1 MCGIIINYII
11 WNGAHSVKFLILDG
25 NSILN
30 RAFYGIRILT
40 TKDGRFTN
48 GIYGFMSTLIK
59 LLEAVRPEAVAIAF
73 DLKAP
78 TFRHK
83 MYDGYKAQRK
93 GMPPELAQQMP
104 VLKELLTE
112 LGYAIVEKE
121 GFEADDILG
130 TLSAHNNSC
139 SIATGDRDSLQ
150 LVRDGVEVLLTVTKA
165 GQPHTTAYT
174 PEKVKEEYLVE
185 PVRLIDVKALMGD
198 TSDNVPGVAGIG
210 QKTASSLI
218 EKFGSIEE
226 IYDNIDTIDIKDSVR
241 TKLLASREMAFL
253 SKKLVTIVKDAPIE
267 TSAEAY
273 IPKAPTPR
281 ATQLLCEL
289 EMFSL
294 VEKLGLDGSQAQ
306 ECAESVAEPKKH
318 SECDDFDALLSK
330 LLESKRAYFV
340 IENGSMAFD
349 MGNEIIYASC
359 ESAGFNGFQRHL
371 FSNESI
377 EKITDNSKLVYKT
390 AIADG
395 YDVNG
400 RVTDVTLQAY
410 LLNPSAPDYDL
421 MRLAREYSVSPVSE
435 SEFSD
440 ICQRASVLPLLSEK
454 LSALISE
461 NSMDKLLYEIEIPLS
476 QVLADM
482 ELCGFEVDAQGI
494 EKFGIVLGDEIEK
507 IQQDIYEQ
515 AGEEFNLNSPK
526 QLGQV
531 LFEHLG
537 IKPPKKTKTGYSTN
551 AQVLEG
557 LAPDYP
563 IVSRIL
569 QYRQL
574 AKLKSTYCDGLL
586 KVIAPDGRIHS
597 TLNQTETRTGRISST
612 EPNLQNIPVRSEL
625 GSQMRRF
632 FRAKENCVLVDS
644 DYSQIELRVL
654 AHIANDEVM
663 LDAFNNGDDIHLIT
677 ASQVFNIPPLFVT
690 PEMRSR
696 AKAVNFGIVYGIGAF
711 SLSKDI
717 GVSVAQADKYI
728 KSYLAHYKGV
738 EEYMDRV
745 VARAKETGYV
755 ETTFGRRR
763 YLPELTSS
771 NFNLRSFGERVA
783 RNMPIQGT
791 AADIM
796 KIAMIK
802 VYNRLR
808 AENLTAKL
816 IMQVHDEL
824 IVEAPENEAEKVR
837 EILTQEMESA
847 VSMKVKL
854 EAQANIGK
862 TWHDAKG

>member
-1 MCGIIINYII
+1 M
-11 WNGAHSVKFLILDG
+11 KFLILDG

-48 GIYGFMSTLIK
+48 GIYGFMSTLTR
-59 LLEAVRPEAVAIAF
+59 LLETVKPEAVAIAF

-104 VLKELLTE
+104 VLKELLKE
-112 LGYAIVEKE
+112 LGYAIIEKE

-130 TLSAHNNSC
+130 TLCAHNDSC

-150 LVRDGVEVLLTVTKA
+150 LVREGVEVLLTVTKA
-165 GQPHTTAYT
+165 GQPHTTVYT
-174 PEKVKEEYLVE
+174 PEKVKEEFLVE
-185 PVRLIDVKALMGD
+185 PIKLIDVKALMGD
-198 TSDNVPGVAGIG
+198 SSDNVPGVAGIG
-210 QKTASSLI
+210 QKTASALI

-226 IYDNIDTIDIKDSVR
+226 IYGNIDTIDVKDSVR
-241 TKLLASREMAFL
+241 AKLASSKEMAFL
-253 SKKLVTIVKDAPIE
+253 SKKLVTIVTDAPIE
-267 TSAEAY
+267 TAAENY
-273 IPKAPTPR
+273 IPKAPTQR
-281 ATQLLCEL
+281 ATELLCEL

-294 VEKLGLDGSQAQ
+294 VEKLGLDRTAAKQCAQ
-306 ECAESVAEPKKH
+306 SVATPKKYNQNADL
-318 SECDDFDALLSK
+318 SALYNTVSTD
-330 LLESKRAYFV
+330 KRAFFV

-349 MGNEIIYASC
+349 TGEEIVFVPA
-359 ESAGFNGFQRHL
+359 ETNGFNDFRRRL
-371 FSNESI
+371 FENENI

-390 AIADG
+390 ALEDG
-395 YDVNG
+395 YDARG
-400 RVTDVTLQAY
+400 KVTDVTLQAY

-421 MRLAREYSVSPVSE
+421 MRLAREYSVNPVSGD
-435 SEFSD
+435 EFPE
-440 ICQRASVLPLLSEK
+440 ICQRVSVLPLLCEK

-494 EKFGIVLGDEIEK
+494 EKFGTVLGAEIEK
-507 IQQDIYEQ
+507 IQQDIYAQ

-551 AQVLEG
+551 AQALEG

-586 KVIAPDGRIHS
+586 KVISDDGRIHS

-654 AHIANDEVM
+654 ADIADDEVM

-728 KSYLAHYKGV
+728 KNYLSHYKGV
-738 EEYMDRV
+738 KEYLEKV
-745 VARAKETGYV
+745 VEKAKENGYV
-755 ETTFGRRR
+755 ETVFGRRR

-783 RNMPIQGT
+783 KNMPIQGT

-796 KIAMIK
+796 KIAMIR

-808 AENLTAKL
+808 AENLQAKL

-824 IVEAPENEAEKVR
+824 IVEAPESEAEKVR
-837 EILTQEMESA
+837 EILTFEMEHA
-847 VSMKVKL
+847 VNMKVKL

-862 TWHDAKG
+862 SWHDAKG

>member
-1 MCGIIINYII
+1 M
-11 WNGAHSVKFLILDG
+11 KFLILDG

-48 GIYGFMSTLIK
+48 GIYGFMTTLTR
-59 LLEAVRPEAVAIAF
+59 LLDMVKPDAVAVAF

-112 LGYAIVEKE
+112 LGYAIIEKE
-121 GFEADDILG
+121 GYEADDILG
-130 TLSAHNNSC
+130 TLSANNDLC

-150 LVRDGVEVLLTVTKA
+150 LVRDGVEVLLSVTKA
-165 GQPHTTAYT
+165 GQPHTTVYT
-174 PEKVKEEYLVE
+174 PEKVKEEFLVE
-185 PVRLIDVKALMGD
+185 PIRLIDVKALMGD

-226 IYDNIDTIDIKDSVR
+226 IYENIDTIDIKESVR
-241 TKLLASREMAFL
+241 TKLLASKEMAFL

-267 TSAEAY
+267 TSVEAY
-273 IPKAPTPR
+273 VPKTPTPR
-281 ATQLLCEL
+281 ATELLCEL

-294 VEKLGLDGSQAQ
+294 VEKLGLDKATAKQCAQ
-306 ECAESVAEPKKH
+306 SAAEPKRYR
-318 SECDDFDALLSK
+318 ECDDLTALYNAVSEKKQAFFVLEDNSMVFDIGD
-330 LLESKRAYFV
+330 EIV
-340 IENGSMAFD
+340 CAFAAA
-349 MGNEIIYASC
+349 E
-359 ESAGFNGFQRHL
+359 GFKDFQRKL
-371 FSNESI
+371 FSNDDI

-395 YDVNG
+395 YDAQG

-421 MRLAREYSVSPVSE
+421 MRLAREYGVTPVSE
-435 SEFSD
+435 EEFAPA
-440 ICQRASVLPLLSEK
+440 CQRASVLPLLCEK
-454 LSALISE
+454 LSALITE

-482 ELCGFEVDAQGI
+482 ELRGFEVDARGI
-494 EKFGIVLGDEIEK
+494 EAFGYVLGEEIEK
-507 IQQDIYEQ
+507 IQADIYEQ

-586 KVIAPDGRIHS
+586 KVIADDGRIHS

-654 AHIANDEVM
+654 ADIANDETM

-745 VARAKETGYV
+745 VTRAKEDGYV

-796 KIAMIK
+796 KIAMIR

-808 AENLTAKL
+808 AEGLEARL

-837 EILTQEMESA
+837 EILTYEMENA
-847 VSMKVKL
+847 VDMRVRL
-854 EAQANIGK
+854 EADAHIGK

>member
-1 MCGIIINYII
+1 MKKLL
-11 WNGAHSVKFLILDG
+11 VVDG

-48 GIYGFMSTLIK
+48 GIYGFMSTLIR
-59 LLEAVRPEAVAIAF
+59 LLDTVKPEAVAIAF

-93 GMPPELAQQMP
+93 GMPPELAQQLP
-104 VLKELLTE
+104 VLKELLTA
-112 LGYAIVEKE
+112 LGYRIIELE
-121 GFEADDILG
+121 GFEADDLIG
-130 TLSAHNNSC
+130 TLSAHNNNC

-165 GQPHTTAYT
+165 GQPHTTIYDS
-174 PEKVKEEYLVE
+174 EKIKEEFSVD
-185 PVRLIDVKALMGD
+185 PIRLIDVKALMGD

-210 QKTASSLI
+210 QKTASALI
-218 EKFGSIEE
+218 AQFGSIEN
-226 IYDNIDTIDIKDSVR
+226 IYENIETIEIKDSVR
-241 TKLLASREMAFL
+241 SKLSASRDMAFL
-253 SKKLVTIVKDAPIE
+253 SKELVTIVRDAPIE
-267 TSAEAY
+267 SQASAY
-273 IPKAPTPR
+273 IPQQPSPR
-281 ATQLLCEL
+281 AAQLLCEL

-294 VEKLGLDGSQAQ
+294 VEKLGLDASASAPCEAVQAQ
-306 ECAESVAEPKKH
+306 TRNYRENADLNELFALIEKNKKA
-318 SECDDFDALLSK
+318 F
-330 LLESKRAYFV
+330 FV
-340 IENGSMAFD
+340 VDEDTGDNID
-349 MGNEIIYASC
+349 YV
-359 ESAGFNGFQRHL
+359 SAQADGFKDFQRKL
-371 FSNESI
+371 YSCADI
-377 EKITDNSKLVYKT
+377 DKITDNSKLIYKT

-395 YDVNG
+395 YDAQG
-400 RVTDVTLQAY
+400 KVTDVSLQAY

-421 MRLAREYSVSPVSE
+421 MRLAREYSVAAVSE
-435 SEFSD
+435 DEFSE
-440 ICQRASVLPLLSEK
+440 ICVKASVLPLLSEK
-454 LSALISE
+454 LDALITE
-461 NSMDKLLYEIEIPLS
+461 NSMDKLLYEVEIPLS

-482 ELCGFEVDAQGI
+482 ELRGFEVDAQGI
-494 EKFGIVLGDEIEK
+494 RTFGTVLGDEIEK
-507 IQQDIYEQ
+507 LQNDIYEQ

-526 QLGQV
+526 QLGEV
-531 LFEHLG
+531 LFVHLG
-537 IKPPKKTKTGYSTN
+537 IKPPKKTKTGFSTN

-563 IVSRIL
+563 IVSSIL

-632 FRAKENCVLVDS
+632 FRASEGCVLVDS

-654 AHIANDEVM
+654 ADIANDETM

-728 KSYLAHYKGV
+728 KSYLDHYRGV
-738 EEYMDRV
+738 DEYMRRV
-745 VARAKETGYV
+745 VEKAKADGYV
-755 ETTFGRRR
+755 ETKLGRRR
-763 YLPELTSS
+763 YLPELASS

-802 VYNRLR
+802 VYNRLKS
-808 AENLTAKL
+808 EGLEAKL

-824 IVEAPENEAEKVR
+824 IVEAPESEAQMVR
-837 EILTQEMESA
+837 DILTQEMESA
-847 VSMKVKL
+847 ADMRVKL

>member
-1 MCGIIINYII
+1 M
-11 WNGAHSVKFLILDG
+11 KFLILDG

-48 GIYGFMSTLIK
+48 GIYGFMTTLTR
-59 LLEAVRPEAVAIAF
+59 LLDTVRPEAVAIAF

-93 GMPPELAQQMP
+93 GMPPELAEQMP
-104 VLKELLTE
+104 VLKELLRE
-112 LGYAIVEKE
+112 LGYAIIEKE

-130 TLSAHNNSC
+130 TLSAHNDSC

-150 LVRDGVEVLLTVTKA
+150 LVRDGVEVLLTVTKS
-165 GQPHTTAYT
+165 GQPHTTVYT
-174 PEKVKEEYLVE
+174 PEKVKEEFLVE
-185 PVRLIDVKALMGD
+185 PIRLIDVKALMGD

-218 EKFGSIEE
+218 EKFGSIEN

-241 TKLLASREMAFL
+241 TKLMASKEMAFL
-253 SKKLVTIVKDAPIE
+253 SKKLVTIVNDAPIE
-267 TSAEAY
+267 TSAKKY

-281 ATQLLCEL
+281 ASELLCEL

-294 VEKLGLDGSQAQ
+294 IEKLGLDRASVKQC
-306 ECAESVAEPKKH
+306 EESVVTQKKY
-318 SECDDFDALLSK
+318 SECDDLNALLDK
-330 LLESKRAYFV
+330 LIDRKRACFV

-349 MGNEIIYASC
+349 MGEEIVFVSNETD
-359 ESAGFNGFQRHL
+359 GFLGFQRHL
-371 FSNESI
+371 LSNDSI

-390 AIADG
+390 AIAGG

-421 MRLAREYSVSPVSE
+421 MRLAREYSVTATDENEFSPV
-435 SEFSD
+435 
-440 ICQRASVLPLLSEK
+440 CRRASVISLLSEK
-454 LSALISE
+454 LGAMIDE
-461 NSMDKLLYEIEIPLS
+461 NSMEKLLYEIEVPLS

-482 ELCGFEVDAQGI
+482 ELRGFEVDAQGI
-494 EKFGIVLGDEIEK
+494 EKFGTVLGDEIEK
-507 IQQDIYEQ
+507 IQQDIYAQ

-557 LAPDYP
+557 LAHDYP

-586 KVIAPDGRIHS
+586 KVIGEDGRIHS

-654 AHIANDEVM
+654 ADIANDEVM

-717 GVSVAQADKYI
+717 GVSVNQADKYI

-738 EEYMDRV
+738 EEYMERV
-745 VARAKETGYV
+745 VEKAKEKGYV
-755 ETTFGRRR
+755 ETIFGRRR

-802 VYNRLR
+802 VYNRLKN
-808 AENLTAKL
+808 EGLEAKL

-824 IVEAPENEAEKVR
+824 IVEAPESEAQAVR

-847 VSMKVKL
+847 VSMKVRL
-854 EAQANIGK
+854 EAEANIGK

>member
-1 MCGIIINYII
+1 M
-11 WNGAHSVKFLILDG
+11 KFLILDG

-30 RAFYGIRILT
+30 RAFYAIRMLT

-48 GIYGFMSTLIK
+48 GIYGFMTTLSR
-59 LLEAVRPEAVAIAF
+59 LLDTVKPEAVAIAF

-104 VLKELLTE
+104 VLKELLRE
-112 LGYAIVEKE
+112 LGYTIVEKE

-130 TLSAHNNSC
+130 TLSFHNDGC
-139 SIATGDRDSLQ
+139 SIATGDKDSLQ

-165 GQPHTTAYT
+165 GQPHTTVYT
-174 PEKVKEEYLVE
+174 LEKVKEEFSVE
-185 PVRLIDVKALMGD
+185 PIGLIDVKALMGD

-241 TKLLASREMAFL
+241 TKLLASKEMAFL

-267 TSAEAY
+267 TNAQAY
-273 IPKAPTPR
+273 IPKEPTPR
-281 ATQLLCEL
+281 AAQLLCEL

-294 VEKLGLDGSQAQ
+294 VEKFGLDKENAQ
-306 ECAESVAEPKKH
+306 QCTESSAEPRKY
-318 SECDDFDALLSK
+318 SECTDLNALFDKLSN
-330 LLESKRAYFV
+330 SKRAFFV
-340 IENGSMAFD
+340 IENDSMAFD
-349 MGNEIIYASC
+349 IGEEIVFVSADTQGFKEFRKQLFENE
-359 ESAGFNGFQRHL
+359 N
-371 FSNESI
+371 I

-395 YDVNG
+395 YDANG

-421 MRLAREYSVSPVSE
+421 MRLAREYSATPVND

-440 ICQRASVLPLLSEK
+440 ICRRVSVLPVLSEK
-454 LSALISE
+454 LSALIAE
-461 NSMDKLLYEIEIPLS
+461 NSMEKLLYEIEIPLS

-482 ELCGFEVDAQGI
+482 ELRGFEVDAQGI
-494 EKFGIVLGDEIEK
+494 EKFGQVLGDEIEK
-507 IQQDIYEQ
+507 IQQDIYSQ

-586 KVIAPDGRIHS
+586 KVIAQDGRIHS

-632 FRAKENCVLVDS
+632 FRAKDKCVLVDS

-654 AHIANDEVM
+654 ADIANDEVM

-690 PEMRSR
+690 PEMRGR

-738 EEYMDRV
+738 EEYMEKV
-745 VARAKETGYV
+745 VARAKENGYV
-755 ETTFGRRR
+755 ETSFGRRR

-796 KIAMIK
+796 KIAMIR
-802 VYNRLR
+802 VYNRLKD
-808 AENLTAKL
+808 EGLEAKL
-816 IMQVHDEL
+816 ILQVHDEL
-824 IVEAPENEAEKVR
+824 IVEAPETESEKVR
-837 EILTQEMESA
+837 EILTQEMENA
-847 VSMKVKL
+847 VQMKVRL

>member
-1 MCGIIINYII
+1 M
-11 WNGAHSVKFLILDG
+11 DG

-48 GIYGFMSTLIK
+48 GIYGFMTTLTR
-59 LLEAVRPEAVAIAF
+59 LLDMVKPEAVAIAF

-93 GMPPELAQQMP
+93 GMPPELAQQLP
-104 VLKELLTE
+104 VLKELLME
-112 LGYAIVEKE
+112 LGYTIVEKE

-130 TLSAHNNSC
+130 TLSFYNDGC
-139 SIATGDRDSLQ
+139 SIATGDKDSLQ

-165 GQPHTTAYT
+165 GQPHTTVYN
-174 PEKVKEEYLVE
+174 PEKVKEEFSVE
-185 PVRLIDVKALMGD
+185 PIKLIDVKALMGD

-218 EKFGSIEE
+218 SQFGGIEE

-241 TKLLASREMAFL
+241 TKLMASREMAFL

-267 TSAEAY
+267 TDAKMY

-281 ATQLLCEL
+281 ATQILCEL

-294 VEKLGLDGSQAQ
+294 VEKLGLDKSSAVQ
-306 ECAESVAEPKKH
+306 CAESMATPKKY
-318 SECDDFDALLSK
+318 SDCNNFDTLLNK
-330 LLESKRAYFV
+330 LLESRKAFFV
-340 IENGSMAFD
+340 MENGSMAFD
-349 MGNEIIYASC
+349 MGEEIVFVSEEA
-359 ESAGFNGFQRHL
+359 EGFAAFQRHL

-377 EKITDNSKLVYKT
+377 DKITDNSKLVYKT

-400 RVTDVTLQAY
+400 TVTDVTLQAY

-421 MRLAREYSVSPVSE
+421 MRLAREYSVTPVSD
-435 SEFSD
+435 SEFSA
-440 ICQRASVLPLLSEK
+440 ICQRASVLPVLSEK
-454 LSALISE
+454 LGALISE
-461 NSMDKLLYEIEIPLS
+461 NSMEKLLYEIEVPLS

-482 ELCGFEVDAQGI
+482 ELRGFEVDALGI
-494 EKFGIVLGDEIEK
+494 EKFGQVLGDEIEK
-507 IQQDIYEQ
+507 IQQDIYAQ

-557 LAPDYP
+557 LAHDYP

-586 KVIAPDGRIHS
+586 KVIGADGRIHS

-632 FRAKENCVLVDS
+632 FRAKEGCVLVDS

-654 AHIANDEVM
+654 ADIANDEVM

-717 GVSVAQADKYI
+717 GVTVSQADKYI

-738 EEYMDRV
+738 EEYMEKV
-745 VARAKETGYV
+745 VARAKENGYV
-755 ETTFGRRR
+755 ETSFGRRR

-796 KIAMIK
+796 KIAMIR
-802 VYNRLR
+802 VYNRLKKEELEAR
-808 AENLTAKL
+808 L

-824 IVEAPENEAEKVR
+824 IVEAPENEAQKVR
-837 EILTQEMESA
+837 EILTQEMENA
-847 VSMKVKL
+847 VEMRVRL

>member
-1 MCGIIINYII
+1 M
-11 WNGAHSVKFLILDG
+11 KFLILDG

-30 RAFYGIRILT
+30 RAFYAIRMLT

-48 GIYGFMSTLIK
+48 GIYGFMTTFIR
-59 LLEAVRPEAVAIAF
+59 LLDTVKPEAVAVAF

-93 GMPPELAQQMP
+93 GMPPELAQQLP

-112 LGYAIVEKE
+112 LGYTIVEKE
-121 GFEADDILG
+121 GFEADDLIG
-130 TLSAHNNSC
+130 TLSAHNDGC

-165 GQPHTTAYT
+165 GQPHTTVYNS
-174 PEKVKEEYLVE
+174 EKIKEEFLVE
-185 PVRLIDVKALMGD
+185 PIRLIDVKALMGD

-210 QKTASSLI
+210 QKTAATLI
-218 EKFGSIEE
+218 SQFGSVEN
-226 IYDNIDTIDIKDSVR
+226 IYENIDTINIKDSVR
-241 TKLLASREMAFL
+241 SKLIASKDMAFL
-253 SKKLVTIVKDAPIE
+253 SKQLVTIVKDAPIE
-267 TSAEAY
+267 TDASAY
-273 IPKAPTPR
+273 VPKAPTQR
-281 ATQLLCEL
+281 AAALLCEL
-289 EMFSL
+289 EMFSI
-294 VEKLGLDGSQAQ
+294 VEKLGLDAAAPMACKSVQVQPKEYRENGSLSELIDLILDA
-306 ECAESVAEPKKH
+306 KKAFFAI
-318 SECDDFDALLSK
+318 DDD
-330 LLESKRAYFV
+330 
-340 IENGSMAFD
+340 GSMAFD
-349 MGNEIIYASC
+349 TGKNIDYISTQT
-359 ESAGFNGFQRHL
+359 NGFKDFQRKI
-371 FSNESI
+371 FECAEI
-377 EKITDNSKLVYKT
+377 EKITDNAKLVYKT
-390 AIADG
+390 ALANG
-395 YDVNG
+395 YDVQG
-400 RVTDVTLQAY
+400 RVTDVSLQAY
-410 LLNPSAPDYDL
+410 LLNPSAPDYDM
-421 MRLAREYSVSPVSE
+421 MRLAREYGVVAVSE
-435 SEFSD
+435 DEFSLV
-440 ICQRASVLPLLSEK
+440 CVKASVLPILSEK
-454 LSALISE
+454 LSALIAN
-461 NSMDKLLYEIEIPLS
+461 NSMENLLYDIEIPLS

-482 ELCGFEVDAQGI
+482 ELLGFEVDAQGI
-494 EKFGIVLGDEIEK
+494 ETFGKVLGEEIEK
-507 IQQDIYEQ
+507 IQNDIYEQ

-526 QLGQV
+526 QLGEV
-531 LFEHLG
+531 LFVHLG
-537 IKPPKKTKTGYSTN
+537 IKPPKKTKTGFSTN

-557 LAPDYP
+557 LALDYP

-586 KVIAPDGRIHS
+586 KVIASDGRIHS
-597 TLNQTETRTGRISST
+597 TFNQTETRTGRISST

-625 GSQMRRF
+625 GSQMRKF
-632 FRAKENCVLVDS
+632 FRAKKDCVLVDS

-654 AHIANDEVM
+654 ADIADDEVM

-690 PEMRSR
+690 PEMRGR

-728 KSYLAHYKGV
+728 KNYLAHYKGV
-738 EEYMDRV
+738 DEYMQRV
-745 VARAKETGYV
+745 VEKAKADGYV
-755 ETTFGRRR
+755 ETKFGRRR
-763 YLPELTSS
+763 YLPELASS

-802 VYNRLR
+802 VYRRLK
-808 AENLTAKL
+808 AEGLKARL

-824 IVEAPENEAEKVR
+824 IVEAPESEALKVR
-837 EILTQEMESA
+837 EILTQEMENA
-847 VSMKVKL
+847 AQMKVKL

-862 TWHDAKG
+862 TWHEAKG

>member
-1 MCGIIINYII
+1 M
-11 WNGAHSVKFLILDG
+11 KFLIIDG

-48 GIYGFMSTLIK
+48 GIYGFMTTLSR
-59 LLEAVRPEAVAIAF
+59 LLDTVKPDAVAIAF

-78 TFRHK
+78 TFRHR

-93 GMPPELAQQMP
+93 GMPPELAQQVP
-104 VLKELLTE
+104 VLKELLRE
-112 LGYAIVEKE
+112 LGYTIVEKE

-130 TLSAHNNSC
+130 TLSAHNSPC

-165 GQPHTTAYT
+165 GQPHTTVYT
-174 PEKVKEEYLVE
+174 PDKITEEFLVE
-185 PVRLIDVKALMGD
+185 PIKLIDVKALMGD

-241 TKLLASREMAFL
+241 TKLIASRDMAFL
-253 SKKLVTIVKDAPIE
+253 SKRLVTIAKDAPIE
-267 TSAEAY
+267 TAAEHYA
-273 IPKAPTPR
+273 PKSPTPR
-281 ATQLLCEL
+281 AAQLLCEL

-294 VEKLGLDGSQAQ
+294 VEKLGLDKSAAAP
-306 ECAESVAEPKKH
+306 CIESVAEPKKYA
-318 SECDDFDALLSK
+318 ECTDFDALFGRIS
-330 LLESKRAYFV
+330 SNKRAFFV
-340 IENGSMAFD
+340 LENGSMAFD
-349 MGNEIIYASC
+349 MGDEVVLASDDT
-359 ESAGFNGFQRHL
+359 EGFKSFQKKL
-371 FSNESI
+371 FSDENI

-395 YDVNG
+395 YDAAG

-421 MRLAREYSVSPVSE
+421 MRLAREYSVTAVGEDFSPA
-435 SEFSD
+435 
-440 ICQRASVLPLLSEK
+440 CQRASVLPLLCEK

-476 QVLADM
+476 RVLADM
-482 ELCGFEVDAQGI
+482 ELLGFEVDAQGI
-494 EKFGIVLGDEIEK
+494 EAFGYVLGEEIEK
-507 IQQDIYEQ
+507 IQADIYEQ

-563 IVSRIL
+563 IVNRIL

-586 KVIAPDGRIHS
+586 KVIGEDGRIHS
-597 TLNQTETRTGRISST
+597 TFNQSETRTGRISST

-632 FRAKENCVLVDS
+632 FRARDGHVLVDS

-654 AHIANDEVM
+654 ADIASDDVM

-728 KSYLAHYKGV
+728 KSYLSHYKGV
-738 EEYMDRV
+738 EQYMERV
-745 VARAKETGYV
+745 VTKAKADGYV

-796 KIAMIK
+796 KIAMIR
-802 VYNRLR
+802 VYDRLR
-808 AENLTAKL
+808 AEGMRARL

-824 IVEAPENEAEKVR
+824 IVEAPESEADKVR
-837 EILTQEMESA
+837 EILAFEMENA
-847 VSMKVKL
+847 VSMKVRL
-854 EAQANIGK
+854 EADAHIGK
-862 TWHDAKG
+862 TWHEAKG